1 MDTVESTLPLLVG
14 AVFLVAF
21 AVRDWLKR
29 RRAVKLADQLLE
41 DVVKGKDAFR
51 R

>member
-1 MDTVESTLPLLVG
+1 MMDDNVLPLLVG
-14 AVFLVAF
+14 AAFLLVF
-21 AVRDWLKR
+21 AVRDWLRR
-29 RRAVKLADQLLE
+29 RRAAKLADQLLD